1 MPIKLLRW
9 VANKLL
15 IVLIIMLL
23 LSVVMVVLF
32 RWVNPPTSAIMLQ
45 HWISAATKYLTK
57 SIQKRTNLAL
67 IYSHRQRKSHD
78 ETMV

>member
-1 MPIKLLRW
+1 MSNAAITNNWDDADALDEAPPITDADMAR
-9 VANKLL
+9 
-15 IVLIIMLL
+15 
-23 LSVVMVVLF
+23 
-32 RWVNPPTSAIMLQ
+32 AIHRVGLQ
-45 HWISAATKYLTK
+45 PAPSKKINIAATKYLTK